1 MKIREKFS
9 KILKILPT
17 LSDISTIVGC
27 LVAIIAVCY
36 ACSQYKLYKKELQK
50 TPDLKINISTIR
62 SSRPGI
68 SDFEYVPE
76 ENWSK
81 PKEIS
86 ISLSNKGEVTAREI
100 YLFLALDNSIKV
112 VSCDKSYSDFISIM
126 PGRQVFR
133 FTSLDF
139 PIPPNFPPLPIAKL
153 EVKIAAPA
161 KKQKIIFGKCL
172 VYDGRNKKTFDLAY
186 DYERQLFE
194 ETVVINSAFYFMT
207 GQMDL
212 NKTLGKSD

>member
-1 MKIREKFS
+1 MKIREIFS
-9 KILKILPT
+9 KILKTLPT

-36 ACSQYKLYKKELQK
+36 AYSQYKLYKKELQK

-86 ISLSNKGEVTAREI
+86 ISFSNKGEVTAREI
-100 YLFLALDNSIKV
+100 CLQLLLDNHIKV
-112 VSCDKSYSDFISIM
+112 ISYDKSYSDFVSIV
-126 PGRQVFR
+126 PGRQVFQ
-133 FTSLDF
+133 FTKLDF
-139 PIPPNFPPLPIAKL
+139 SIPPNFPPLTIAKL
-153 EVKIAAPA
+153 EVKITAPA
-161 KKQKIIFGKCL
+161 KKQKITFGKCL
-172 VYDGRNKKTFDLAY
+172 IYDGRNKKTFDLAY
-186 DYERQLFE
+186 DYKRQLFE
-194 ETVVINSAFYFMT
+194 ETVVTNSDFYFMS

-212 NKTLGKSD
+212 NKTLGKAD